1 MKLEKFDLE
10 KVLNG
15 AKVVTRDGREVT
27 QLTKFEDVG
36 KYPLVGV
43 LEGDVK
49 TWTIKGY
56 YLDGWKEL
64 NADLFIEGKVQSV
77 WVNIYKNKYNGEI
90 FIGCDRY
97 KSKEDAINNTYDKF
111 HTTSEYI
118 KTIEITDEV

>member
-10 KVLNG
+10 KALNR

-27 QLTKFEDVG
+27 QLTKFEGVG

-43 LEGDVK
+43 LEGNVK
-49 TWTIKGY
+49 NWTIKGY
-56 YLDGWKEL
+56 HLVGDICYE
-64 NADLFIEGKVQSV
+64 DLFIEGKVESI
-77 WVNIYKNKYNGEI
+77 WVNIYKNNGEI
-90 FIGCDRY
+90 FIGCNRY
-97 KSKEDAINNTYDKF
+97 KSKEDAINDTYDKF